1 MQPRVA
7 FGYLLRSDERKRD
20 GEREREVETK
30 KKKKKEN
37 EKGEKLCS
45 KIYQPSLLVCPSFPV
60 RHAQS

>member
-1 MQPRVA
+1 MDR
-7 FGYLLRSDERKRD
+7 RRTDEKKIKV
-20 GEREREVETK
+20 GEREKK